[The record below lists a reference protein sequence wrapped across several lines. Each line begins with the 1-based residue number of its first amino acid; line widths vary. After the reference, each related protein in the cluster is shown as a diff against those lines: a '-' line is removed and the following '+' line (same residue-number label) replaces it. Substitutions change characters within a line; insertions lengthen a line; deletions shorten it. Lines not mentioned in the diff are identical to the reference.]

1 MSSRE
6 QVHRTWMHSDKYI
19 PQRFIQPI
27 QQFMRIEAAS
37 GVLMLLAAVAA
48 ILWANAPFGETYAE
62 FWSTPVLIE
71 IGSFHLEETFEGV
84 VNDGLMA
91 IFFFVVGLE
100 IKRELAVGEL
110 RDPKAAAFPVIA
122 AVGGMV
128 VPALIYVLIVGPGEP
143 DALGGWAVPMA
154 TDIAFSLGVLSLLGR
169 RVPAGAKLFLLAL
182 AIVDDIGG
190 ILVIAF
196 FYTADLNLGWLTA
209 AIVGFVLI
217 GWASRVG
224 VRSYVFYVP
233 MAIAVWFFTLESG
246 VHATIAG
253 VALGFLTPAYPMYG
267 VKEFDLRA
275 RRILDTYPAS
285 AETAEQREHADYEA
299 MLLAEISREAVS
311 PLTRAEHGLQLWSSF
326 AIVPIFALANAGV
339 RFEGSVIEPLLSP
352 VALGVALGL
361 IVGKT
366 AGITAF
372 GWAAVKLRLG
382 RLPASTNLRHLVGVA
397 ATAGI
402 GFTVALFITALAFVD
417 PVISDEAKVGIFA
430 GSIVAGLIGVG
441 ILLGGP
447 KPEHPE
453 PAGLE
458 PSEEGWG
465 A

>member
-1 MSSRE
+1 VSSRE

-48 ILWANAPFGETYAE
+48 IAWANAPFGETYHE

-71 IGSFHLEETFEGV
+71 IGSFHLNETLEAI

-122 AVGGMV
+122 AVGGMAL
-128 VPALIYVLIVGPGEP
+128 PALIYVLIVGTGEP
-143 DALGGWAVPMA
+143 DALRGWAVPMA

-169 RVPAGAKLFLLAL
+169 RVPSGAKLFLLAL

-196 FYTADLNLGWLTA
+196 FYTEELNLGWLTA
-209 AIVGFVLI
+209 AIVGFIVI

-224 VRSYVFYVP
+224 IRSNVFYAP
-233 MAIAVWFFTLESG
+233 IAIAIWFFTLESG

-253 VALGFLTPAYPMYG
+253 VVLGFLTPAFPMYG
-267 VKEFDLRA
+267 VKELDLRA
-275 RRILDTYPAS
+275 RRILDTYPAA
-285 AETAEQREHADYEA
+285 AETPEQREHADYEA
-299 MLLAEISREAVS
+299 MLLADIAREAVS
-311 PLTRAEHGLQLWSSF
+311 PLTRAEHRLQLWSSF
-326 AIVPIFALANAGV
+326 LIVPIFALANAGV
-339 RFEGSVIEPLLSP
+339 RFEGGVVEPLLSP

-361 IVGKT
+361 LLGKT
-366 AGITAF
+366 AGITTF

-382 RLPASTNLRHLVGVA
+382 RLPASTNYRHLVGVA

-402 GFTVALFITALAFVD
+402 GFTVALFITALAFVN
-417 PVISDEAKVGIFA
+417 PEFSDAAKVGIFA
-430 GSIVAGLIGVG
+430 GSIVSGLIGVT
-441 ILLGGP
+441 ILLRGP
-447 KPEHPE
+447 RREHPE
-453 PAGLE
+453 VAGMEPAD
-458 PSEEGWG
+458 EGWG